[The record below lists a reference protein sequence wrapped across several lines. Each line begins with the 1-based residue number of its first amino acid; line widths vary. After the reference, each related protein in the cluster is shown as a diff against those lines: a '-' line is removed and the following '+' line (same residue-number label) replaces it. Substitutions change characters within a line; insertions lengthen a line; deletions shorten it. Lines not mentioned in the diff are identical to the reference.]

1 MNQLSR
7 QENDYIHQEQSIPK
21 DIFLVSSV
29 KTHKTHDYVDISQE
43 EDILS
48 YKEDLLPTHER
59 TNSYNISPNSPSESN
74 TLQALIDFVSN
85 YPLVSSALLNHNS
98 EQQNTTIPMEVENLL
113 EEAKEVHTKEVNIE
127 RVTKRV
133 VKKQEGYIPEE
144 LKIKPL
150 Q

>member
-1 MNQLSR
+1 
-7 QENDYIHQEQSIPK
+7 
-21 DIFLVSSV
+21 
-29 KTHKTHDYVDISQE
+29 
-43 EDILS
+43 
-48 YKEDLLPTHER
+48 
-59 TNSYNISPNSPSESN
+59 
-74 TLQALIDFVSN
+74 
-85 YPLVSSALLNHNS
+85 
-98 EQQNTTIPMEVENLL
+98 MEVENLL